1 MTEETI
7 ITILADSTEAESPV
21 LSRLKSLGA
30 HVRLGD
36 LEVGTHVISGETV
49 VLRMNATEFVES
61 ILDGRLFHRA
71 GKMSLNFPRSI
82 FLIEGDAY
90 STRAA
95 IAREA
100 IDGAMAFLVGVEGAS
115 VLYVR
120 NPTATA
126 DLLFRLAKQAQ
137 KDLTYG
143 MAFQRAKVSP
153 GRQQALFT
161 IESVFGIGPAT
172 AAKALTR
179 FRSVYAFIT
188 ASVDQLTE
196 IPGIGPKKAERIH
209 SSIRWQDEGDS
220 GIHPDAL
227 NASSTDT
234 AQ

>member
-7 ITILADSTEAESPV
+7 VTILADSTEAESPV

-100 IDGAMAFLVGVEGAS
+100 IDGALAFLVGVEGAS

-188 ASVDQLTE
+188 ASVEQLTE

-209 SSIRWQDEGDS
+209 NSIRWQDDNDS
-220 GIHPDAL
+220 DIHPGAV
-227 NASSTDT
+227 NASSTEA